1 MVWREHEEL
10 AFITEKAQA
19 QTSGHLIHKCAAC
32 ENGTAITAQLF
43 FMPGSL

>member
-1 MVWREHEEL
+1 MVWGEHEEL

-19 QTSGHLIHKCAAC
+19 KTSGHLTHKCSAC
-32 ENGTAITAQLF
+32 ENGTATIAQLF